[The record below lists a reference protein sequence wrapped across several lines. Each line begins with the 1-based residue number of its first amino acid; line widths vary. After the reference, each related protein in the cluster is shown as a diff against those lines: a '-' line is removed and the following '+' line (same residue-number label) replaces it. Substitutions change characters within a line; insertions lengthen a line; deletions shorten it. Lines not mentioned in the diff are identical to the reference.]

1 MAVEYAG
8 FVPTQKVNWAELTED
23 LAGKVYQIGE
33 ERQKKRDELD
43 KIAADNQAM
52 LNAWQPGKNQTF
64 NQAVLRGADQAR
76 VLIKQWND
84 QLKAGKISAVDYKNK
99 MNNMKEYWGIL
110 AQTAKTYDDRYLEVI
125 KRQTPDENGKIQ
137 ASSFEIDMLDD
148 LAQMSDLSKSA
159 TQWDNDGRLYMANT
173 DPNNGQI
180 VGDIYDV
187 RTVNLPD
194 NIIANRVYVDESVNG
209 IVKNWEPKVIFKDL
223 GKGGELN
230 IESVKEQDEYKIMV
244 ENVVNTIAPDNNPRA
259 QISVLADNGVIT
271 PFYYK
276 TDQEYKT
283 KKEQQ
288 INRLK
293 QLKID
298 AGAKDTEVTKQELDT
313 IELSLVRKVQ
323 DRNGLFMPVL
333 TEDQKNA
340 AKKRVRDSAGIQLSE
355 KITGTPQQKWTPSGG
370 GDGTP
375 DIDEKEQQRI
385 NEYQRGYVASLN
397 AFGLDEQGRKT
408 KQPDLSGLDNSY
420 KYENKG
426 GKVYVYKLNS
436 KIGKDD
442 PVSVI
447 SSPKGLAQYTVYGKS
462 PAEQETNYELG
473 RTQYR
478 RAKGLDQPKKTN
490 IPSATRAEWKKSGWT
505 DAQINEAVRLKK
517 IKVI

>member
-8 FVPTQKVNWAELTED
+8 YIPTQKINWAKLSDD
-23 LAGKVYQIGE
+23 LAGKVYKIGE
-33 ERQKKRDELD
+33 ERQKKREELD
-43 KIAADNQAM
+43 QIATDNQAM

-84 QLKAGKISAVDYKNK
+84 QLKRGEISPVDYKNK

-180 VGDIYDV
+180 LGDIYDV

-276 TDQEYKT
+276 TDEEYKT

-298 AGAKDTEVTKQELDT
+298 AGAKDTEVTKEELDK

-340 AKKRVRDSAGIQLSE
+340 AKKRVRDSAGIQLAE

-375 DIDEKEQQRI
+375 NEPKPVQTTKYGMIAEAWKEGDRDTLNSLLVGNYEVRGSSDGTSLAIFEK
-385 NEYQRGYVASLN
+385 NKKGEYIQKSKYTKDPAELKQFFYGNTPNQLN
-397 AFGLDEQGRKT
+397 KADKEIVEWRQSNYSNTQSTKPKMTPAQWNAAWSKLKKGQTMVGLDGITYT
-408 KQPDLSGLDNSY
+408 KQ
-420 KYENKG
+420 
-426 GKVYVYKLNS
+426 
-436 KIGKDD
+436 
-442 PVSVI
+442 
-447 SSPKGLAQYTVYGKS
+447 
-462 PAEQETNYELG
+462 
-473 RTQYR
+473 
-478 RAKGLDQPKKTN
+478 
-490 IPSATRAEWKKSGWT
+490 
-505 DAQINEAVRLKK
+505 
-517 IKVI
+517 

>member
-1 MAVEYAG
+1 MAIEYAG
-8 FVPTQKVNWAELTED
+8 FIPTQAINWADLTED
-23 LAGKVYQIGE
+23 LAGKVYQVGE
-33 ERQKKRDELD
+33 ERQKKREELD

-64 NQAVLRGADQAR
+64 NQAVLRGADQGR
-76 VLIKQWND
+76 VLIKQWNND
-84 QLKAGKISAVDYKNK
+84 LKAGLISPTDYKNK

-110 AQTAKTYDDRYLEVI
+110 AQTAKTYDDRYLEIV

-137 ASSFEIDMLDD
+137 ASSFEIDMFDD
-148 LAQMSDLSKSA
+148 LAQMSDLSQSA

-173 DPNNGQI
+173 DPNNGKI
-180 VGDIYDV
+180 KGNIYDV

-194 NIIANRVYVDESVNG
+194 NIIANRVYVDESVND
-209 IVKNWEPKVIFKDL
+209 IVKTWEPKTIFKDL

-230 IESVKEQDEYKIMV
+230 IESVKQQDAYKIMV
-244 ENVVNTIAPDNNPRA
+244 ENVVNTVAPDNNPRA

-271 PFYYK
+271 PYYYK
-276 TDQEYKT
+276 TDQEYKS
-283 KKEQQ
+283 KKQEEL
-288 INRLK
+288 NKLK

-298 AGAKDTEVTKQELDT
+298 AGVKDTEPTKLELDE

-333 TEDQKNA
+333 TDEQKKK
-340 AKKRVRDSAGIQLSE
+340 AKERVRSSVGIQLAE
-355 KITGTPQQKWTPSGG
+355 KISGSPQQKWTS
-370 GDGTP
+370 GDGTTAA
-375 DIDEKEQQRI
+375 DKKEQQRV
-385 NEYQRGYVASLN
+385 NEYQRGYVASLD
-397 AFGLDEQGRKT
+397 AFGLDEQGKKT

-426 GKVYVYKLNS
+426 GKVYVYKLDS

-478 RAKGLDQPKKTN
+478 RSKGLDGAPKQDN

>member
-8 FVPTQKVNWAELTED
+8 YIPTQKINWAKLSDD
-23 LAGKVYQIGE
+23 LAGKVYKIGE
-33 ERQKKRDELD
+33 ERQKKREELD
-43 KIAADNQAM
+43 QIATDNQAM

-84 QLKAGKISAVDYKNK
+84 QLKRGEISPVDYKNK

-180 VGDIYDV
+180 LGDIYDV

-276 TDQEYKT
+276 TDEEYKT

-298 AGAKDTEVTKQELDT
+298 AGAKDTEVTKEELDK

-340 AKKRVRDSAGIQLSE
+340 AKKRVRDSAGIQLAE

-370 GDGTP
+370 GDGDNTKKV
-375 DIDEKEQQRI
+375 DYGQYKRMYDAWQNNQFDKL
-385 NEYQRGYVASLN
+385 SSFLN
-397 AFGLDEQGRKT
+397 
-408 KQPDLSGLDNSY
+408 
-420 KYENKG
+420 NKSHKVG
-426 GKVYVYKLNS
+426 VPTDDKGNKIYGKGVVVEDQY
-436 KIGKDD
+436 G
-442 PVSVI
+442 SVI
-447 SSPKGLAQYTVYGKS
+447 FGPTKS
-462 PAEQETNYELG
+462 LEDLIPYFYSNPNTGFKQREAWKEATGGAPASTGGN
-473 RTQYR
+473 
-478 RAKGLDQPKKTN
+478 K
-490 IPSATRAEWKKSGWT
+490 SAGAGDSIF
-505 DAQINEAVRLKK
+505 D
-517 IKVI
+517 

>member
-8 FVPTQKVNWAELTED
+8 FIPTEKINWAKLSGD
-23 LAGKVYQIGE
+23 LAGQVYKIGE
-33 ERQKKRDELD
+33 ERQKKREELD
-43 KIAADNQAM
+43 QIATDNQAM

-84 QLKAGKISAVDYKNK
+84 DLKAGMISPTDYRNK

-110 AQTAKTYDDRYLEVI
+110 AQTAKTYDDRYLEIV

-137 ASSFEIDMLDD
+137 ASSFEIDMFDD

-159 TQWDNDGRLYMANT
+159 TQWDYDGRLYMANT
-173 DPNNGQI
+173 DQNNGKI
-180 VGDIYDV
+180 LGNIYDV

-298 AGAKDTEVTKQELDT
+298 AGAKDTEVTKEELDK

-355 KITGTPQQKWTPSGG
+355 KITGSPQQKWTTGGG
-370 GDGTP
+370 GDGDKP
-375 DIDEKEQQRI
+375 KVIDTTL
-385 NEYQRGYVASLN
+385 YTTLASAWNSGSISVLN
-397 AFGLDEQGRKT
+397 DQLRNPNYKIKTIFDKSGKSLGRAVV
-408 KQPDLSGLDNSY
+408 
-420 KYENKG
+420 EVKG
-426 GKVYVYKLNS
+426 GEEIQITKPTDNLFDLRTYFFGTGPN
-436 KIGKDD
+436 
-442 PVSVI
+442 
-447 SSPKGLAQYTVYGKS
+447 
-462 PAEQETNYELG
+462 AEEE
-473 RTQYR
+473 
-478 RAKGLDQPKKTN
+478 
-490 IPSATRAEWKKSGWT
+490 ATRQRKAWLAGGSTSTAGGKTTVVKS
-505 DAQINEAVRLKK
+505 APRP
-517 IKVI
+517 

>member
-8 FVPTQKVNWAELTED
+8 FVPTEKINWAELSGD

-137 ASSFEIDMLDD
+137 ASSFEIDMFDD

-370 GDGTP
+370 GDGDKP
-375 DIDEKEQQRI
+375 KVIDTSLYTTLASAWDSGTISVLNDQLRNPNYKIKTIFDKSGKSLGRAVVEVKGKKEIQITNPTDNLFDLRTYFFGTGPNAEEEATRQRKAWL
-385 NEYQRGYVASLN
+385 EG
-397 AFGLDEQGRKT
+397 
-408 KQPDLSGLDNSY
+408 NSTSTA
-420 KYENKG
+420 G
-426 GKVYVYKLNS
+426 GKT
-436 KIGKDD
+436 
-442 PVSVI
+442 
-447 SSPKGLAQYTVYGKS
+447 TVVKS
-462 PAEQETNYELG
+462 AP
-473 RTQYR
+473 R
-478 RAKGLDQPKKTN
+478 P
-490 IPSATRAEWKKSGWT
+490 
-505 DAQINEAVRLKK
+505 
-517 IKVI
+517 

>member
-1 MAVEYAG
+1 MAIEYAS
-8 FVPTQKVNWAELTED
+8 FVPTQKINWAELSKD
-23 LAGKVYQIGE
+23 LSGQIYQIGE

-64 NQAVLRGADQAR
+64 NQAVLRGADQGR

-84 QLKAGKISAVDYKNK
+84 QLKRGEISAVDYKNK

-137 ASSFEIDMLDD
+137 ASSFEIDMFED
-148 LAQMSDLSKSA
+148 LAQMADLSKSA

-173 DPNNGQI
+173 DQNNGQI
-180 VGDIYDV
+180 LGNIYDV
-187 RTVNLPD
+187 RTVSLPD
-194 NIIANRVYVDESVNG
+194 NIIANRVYVDESVNE

-230 IESVKEQDEYKIMV
+230 IESAKEQDSYKIMV
-244 ENVVNTIAPDNNPRA
+244 ENVVNTIASDNNPRA
-259 QISVLADNGVIT
+259 QISVLTDNGVIV
-271 PFYYK
+271 PYYYK

-298 AGAKDTEVTKQELDT
+298 AGAKDTEITKEELDK
-313 IELSLVRKVQ
+313 IELSLVRKEQ

-333 TEDQKNA
+333 TEDQKKA
-340 AKKRVRDSAGIQLSE
+340 AKDRVRSSVDIQLTE
-355 KITGTPQQKWTPSGG
+355 RVTGSPQQKWTTSGGG
-370 GDGTP
+370 GDGTA
-375 DIDEKEQQRI
+375 DEKEQQRV
-385 NEYQRGYVASLN
+385 NEYQRGYMTSLD
-397 AFGLDEQGRKT
+397 AFGLDEQGKKT

-420 KYENKG
+420 KYRYVNG
-426 GKVYVYKLNS
+426 TIQVYRLNHGKNESPLAIIK
-436 KIGKDD
+436 
-442 PVSVI
+442 
-447 SSPKGLAQYTVYGKS
+447 SPKGLAQYTVYGKS
-462 PAEQETNYELG
+462 VAEQEANYELG

-478 RAKGLDQPKKTN
+478 RSKGLDGAPKQDN